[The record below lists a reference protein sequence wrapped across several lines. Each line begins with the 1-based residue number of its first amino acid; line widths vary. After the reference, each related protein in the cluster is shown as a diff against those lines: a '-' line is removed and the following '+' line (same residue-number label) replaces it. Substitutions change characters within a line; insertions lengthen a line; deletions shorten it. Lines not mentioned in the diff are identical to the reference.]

1 MEKVLKSL
9 FIEYLG
15 RIGNI
20 FYFESFI
27 SKGVEVDW
35 GDPGFYV
42 SKTYDGY
49 ICDFSSAMGKL
60 LLFGQRTPLH
70 LSEKGEKCPQAFQS
84 ICDLWPER
92 KKIMNVLKE
101 KDCLCSV
108 NKIHINGNICV
119 VGICYSYFYCLPQ
132 VFKKLIKLDVSKVYY
147 NEDFDR
153 FEWEI
158 EMNTEDFIN
167 MIKLIAD

>member
-1 MEKVLKSL
+1 MERILKSL
-9 FIEYLG
+9 FMGYLSRVG
-15 RIGNI
+15 DV
-20 FYFESFI
+20 FCFDSPK
-27 SKGVEVDW
+27 SVEVYW
-35 GDPGFYV
+35 TDPIESFYV

-49 ICDFSSAMGKL
+49 ICDFSSVMSKL
-60 LLFGQRTPLH
+60 MLFGQRTPLH
-70 LSEKGEKCPQAFQS
+70 LLGKDEKCSQAFQFV
-84 ICDLWPER
+84 CDLWPER

-101 KDCLCSV
+101 KDCLYPV
-108 NKIHINGNICV
+108 NKISINGNLCV
-119 VGICYSYFYCLPQ
+119 VGICYDYFYCLPQ

-147 NEDFDR
+147 NQDFDR